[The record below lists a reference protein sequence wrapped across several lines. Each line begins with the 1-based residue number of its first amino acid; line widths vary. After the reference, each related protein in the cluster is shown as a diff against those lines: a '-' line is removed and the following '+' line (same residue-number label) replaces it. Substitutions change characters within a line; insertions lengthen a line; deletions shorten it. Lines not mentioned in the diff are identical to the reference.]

1 MIVLFQTVLMRLA
14 LCGLAASF
22 VLLALRSRVTHD
34 TFARLLFIWRSLTA
48 FGRVAVCSF
57 LLIGVLVG
65 GDKTNNVPPNL
76 NSPLP
81 QMMQGG
87 VFQTGFTGLSGALPH
102 IPSSLNPVN
111 LVNPVQNNIP
121 VQITNAD
128 ISRGW
133 RVESVTTNAAVSY
146 EMPSNAT
153 LVGNWHKRGT
163 FGEWMRLELGDFAF
177 PIGTNAT
184 AYSSFS
190 VFNDGKIRPIP
201 RDIAHEICA
210 VGVPMLA
217 MQGESRF
224 WVADGEED
232 SKLLT
237 WDNLFLDSDTNM
249 PINVQIALYPSG
261 DFVTRSNEVETVYRR
276 VNPDDWD
283 DDGIHNERDAN
294 PTIYDGDFFGV
305 ANGLPPNANPNAYY
319 WLDLSVTGL
328 LGVATIRVTCDG
340 ASNLGDHVIIA
351 RTNQVCHIPLL
362 AGATYAVDSN
372 LPFDYSA
379 VSTEY
384 AEIVTNA
391 ENHLT
396 VSLPLELTFERVQM
410 RGGSDNY
417 VAHTSPVDVGPRTL
431 SIADGCCSCVTNE
444 IGFSWSCG
452 AGCCCAGCMHML
464 YCSLFWEGYS
474 RALTAE
480 LRCPCATE
488 EDDENGACVNI
499 AFSDTVVVF
508 ETQYTNAPGVVVSR
522 RSTSTTLTCRVMG
535 GEYGG
540 SVVVSLSNGAKI
552 LRTSGDVLPGSVSVA
567 AGEETLLSAVFEGLS
582 ESMAVGDIVGTAVF
596 TENMTGRQLTSRTSL
611 TSIRVSVVADALSPS
626 NRVRHVFGPQ
636 ETATFHAAPVH
647 GEAQWHIGG
656 TNVVGSSCR
665 YAAPNAPTNTTA
677 SFSAA
682 TVVFPFDLSVI
693 APTELNATSWW
704 SATPNEWVAMTGSS
718 PVPGEI
724 AVGLRT
730 SLRLLPDYVSFM
742 HLYLQEGECEASGV
756 WGFFEPYA
764 NSLLPHDAN
773 AGAWNE
779 IGVSSIDNAAGDDF
793 AGASFGTIPIAL
805 AAGGFEYAI
814 TNYWYVKNG
823 AAVIGTPQP
832 FVIEHQIF
840 SLTPGGDF
848 SVEKYR
854 CTATRGTNGVTIVT
868 RRP

>member
-1 MIVLFQTVLMRLA
+1 MADWFYIGYCTVMA
-14 LCGLAASF
+14 MFAVAAAYAAAF
-22 VLLALRSRVTHD
+22 GFRALR
-34 TFARLLFIWRSLTA
+34 RLPRSLLLGFAAAAVVATLTA
-48 FGRVAVCSF
+48 Q
-57 LLIGVLVG
+57 
-65 GDKTNNVPPNL
+65 KTNNVPPNM

-87 VFQTGFTGLSGALPH
+87 GSFQTGFTGLTGFLGEGN
-102 IPSSLNPVN
+102 LVN
-111 LVNPVQNNIP
+111 LVNPVQTTNVDIARGWHIEG
-121 VQITNAD
+121 VVTNAT
-128 ISRGW
+128 ISY
-133 RVESVTTNAAVSY
+133 A
-146 EMPSNAT
+146 MPTNAT
-153 LVGNWHKRGT
+153 LVGNFHVHGAASSFGNNVVDFGVLRTSGT
-163 FGEWMRLELGDFAF
+163 LVPTNWSF
-177 PIGTNAT
+177 PLGTNDEAF
-184 AYSSFS
+184 SSFWY
-190 VFNDGKIRPIP
+190 FIDGRIRPTP
-201 RDIAHEICA
+201 RDAAHEICA
-210 VGVPMLA
+210 VGAPMTAVPG
-217 MQGESRF
+217 QSRL
-224 WVADGEED
+224 WRLDDDDG
-232 SKLLT
+232 SRILT
-237 WDNLFLDSDTNM
+237 WENFFLGGDTNC
-249 PINVQIALYPSG
+249 PINAQIVLFPNG
-261 DFVTRSNEVETVYRR
+261 DFLTRSNDVETVCRR

-283 DDGIHNERDAN
+283 DDGIPNERDAN
-294 PTIYDGDFFGV
+294 PTSYDGDFFGV
-305 ANGLPPNANPNAYY
+305 ANGLPPNANPDAYY
-319 WLDLSVTGL
+319 WLDLSVTGA

-340 ASNLGDHVIIA
+340 ASDLGDHVIIV
-351 RTNQVCHIPLL
+351 RTNQVCHIPIL

-372 LPFDYSA
+372 LPIDYSA
-379 VSTEY
+379 VSSEY

-396 VSLPLELTFERVQM
+396 VSLPLELIFERVLM
-410 RGGSDNY
+410 RGGSNTY
-417 VAHTSPVDVGPRTL
+417 IAHTTPVDIGPRIL
-431 SIADGCCSCVTNE
+431 NIAGGCCSCVTNE
-444 IGFSWSCG
+444 AGFSWVCD
-452 AGCCCAGCMHML
+452 AECCCAGCMHTL
-464 YCSLFWEGYS
+464 YCSLFCEGYS
-474 RALTAE
+474 RALMSE

-540 SVVVSLSNGAKI
+540 NVVVSLSNGAKI
-552 LRTSGDVLPGSVSVA
+552 LRTSGDVLPGSASVA
-567 AGEETLLSAVFEGLS
+567 AGEETLLSAAFEGLS
-582 ESMAVGDIVGTAVF
+582 ESVAVGDIVGTAVF

-611 TSIRVSVVADALSPS
+611 TSIKVSVVADAMSPT

-636 ETATFHAAPVH
+636 ETATLQAVPVH
-647 GEAQWHIGG
+647 GEAKWHVGG

-665 YAAPNAPTNTTA
+665 YAAPNAPTNTIA

-742 HLYLQEGECEASGV
+742 HLYLQEGECEASGI

-779 IGVSSIDNAAGDDF
+779 VGVSSIDNAAGDDF
-793 AGASFGTIPIAL
+793 AGTSFGTIPIAL

-832 FVIEHQIF
+832 FLIEHQVF
-840 SLTPGGDF
+840 SLTSGGDL

>member
-1 MIVLFQTVLMRLA
+1 MHA
-14 LCGLAASF
+14 LC
-22 VLLALRSRVTHD
+22 
-34 TFARLLFIWRSLTA
+34 
-48 FGRVAVCSF
+48 
-57 LLIGVLVG
+57 
-65 GDKTNNVPPNL
+65 
-76 NSPLP
+76 
-81 QMMQGG
+81 
-87 VFQTGFTGLSGALPH
+87 
-102 IPSSLNPVN
+102 
-111 LVNPVQNNIP
+111 
-121 VQITNAD
+121 
-128 ISRGW
+128 
-133 RVESVTTNAAVSY
+133 
-146 EMPSNAT
+146 
-153 LVGNWHKRGT
+153 
-163 FGEWMRLELGDFAF
+163 
-177 PIGTNAT
+177 
-184 AYSSFS
+184 
-190 VFNDGKIRPIP
+190 
-201 RDIAHEICA
+201 
-210 VGVPMLA
+210 
-217 MQGESRF
+217 
-224 WVADGEED
+224 
-232 SKLLT
+232 
-237 WDNLFLDSDTNM
+237 
-249 PINVQIALYPSG
+249 
-261 DFVTRSNEVETVYRR
+261 
-276 VNPDDWD
+276 
-283 DDGIHNERDAN
+283 
-294 PTIYDGDFFGV
+294 
-305 ANGLPPNANPNAYY
+305 
-319 WLDLSVTGL
+319 
-328 LGVATIRVTCDG
+328 
-340 ASNLGDHVIIA
+340 
-351 RTNQVCHIPLL
+351 
-362 AGATYAVDSN
+362 
-372 LPFDYSA
+372 
-379 VSTEY
+379 
-384 AEIVTNA
+384 
-391 ENHLT
+391 
-396 VSLPLELTFERVQM
+396 
-410 RGGSDNY
+410 
-417 VAHTSPVDVGPRTL
+417 
-431 SIADGCCSCVTNE
+431 
-444 IGFSWSCG
+444 
-452 AGCCCAGCMHML
+452 
-464 YCSLFWEGYS
+464 CSLFWEGYS

-552 LRTSGDVLPGSVSVA
+552 LRTSGDVLPGSRSAA
-567 AGEETLLSAVFEGLS
+567 AGEETLLSASFEGLS
-582 ESMAVGDIVGTAVF
+582 ESVAVGDIVGTAVF

-611 TSIRVSVVADALSPS
+611 TSIRVSVVADAISPS

-636 ETATFHAAPVH
+636 ETATFQSVPVH
-647 GEAQWHIGG
+647 GEAKWHVDG

-665 YAAPNAPTNTTA
+665 YAAHNAPTNTTA

-724 AVGLRT
+724 AVGLCT
-730 SLRLLPDYVSFM
+730 SLQLMPDYVSFM

-823 AAVIGTPQP
+823 AAVRGTPQP